1 MGGVLFL
8 AAGVRSREKVSWN
21 GVDAGI
27 GPGGF
32 VEAGRWVSE
41 GGNFRRV
48 LTDSFVRFSQIEQMF
63 EFFS

>member
-8 AAGVRSREKVSWN
+8 AAAVRSREKAGWN
-21 GVDAGI
+21 GGDAGI
-27 GPGGF
+27 GPGDF